1 MSAKAVVSSLI
12 LAGAVSTFLL
22 PLATPAVAELGHP
35 SGCFMCSPVDVTAP
49 TQDYYREGGPAIGLE
64 LRMGFPP
71 GATALA
77 PETDAAAAP
86 KIRHV
91 RQYHTRRAQLWSRP

>member
-1 MSAKAVVSSLI
+1 MRYARVALLSAVAS
-12 LAGAVSTFLL
+12 FLL

-35 SGCFMCSPVDVTAP
+35 SGCFMCSPTEVTAP
-49 TQDYYREGGPAIGLE
+49 TQDYYREGGPAIGPE

-77 PETDAAAAP
+77 PETARRSLR
-86 KIRHV
+86 RH
-91 RQYHTRRAQLWSRP
+91 

>member
-12 LAGAVSTFLL
+12 LAGAVSIFLL

-49 TQDYYREGGPAIGLE
+49 TQDYYREGAPAIGLE

-71 GATALA
+71 GATALS

-86 KIRHV
+86 KIRHL
-91 RQYHTRRAQLWSRP
+91 RQHHARRAQL